1 MLDFRPTS
9 DYYTMAIYAFHQSF
23 QISEYGLGAAI
34 AVVMVAVHVR
44 GDTRLPPA
52 DGQDGG
58 GAVTSGTQIA
68 PTPIAPIVPRKIGRR
83 RRVRKL
89 GWNVLGLLVL
99 VVMVFPVYW
108 MVATAFKPGQQ
119 ILSYTPQWFPT
130 PPTLSNFRD
139 AINQPFFWHAVK
151 NSLIIVTA
159 VVALS
164 VVLAFLASLALAKF
178 HFYGR
183 KAFIVLILGVQ
194 MVPLAA
200 LIIPLYILMSRLGP
214 GRQADRRDRD
224 VPDVRAAVHRLD
236 DAGFPAR
243 HSERARGGC
252 HGRRGDTLRRL
263 RAGPPA
269 TCRTGPR
276 RDIDLRLHPGL
287 ERVHHRVCVPAHSRE
302 TDADGLACIVHD
314 TARNGVGPLMAGA
327 TLCALRSSSSSCSSS
342 GGSRSA

>member
-1 MLDFRPTS
+1 M
-9 DYYTMAIYAFHQSF
+9 
-23 QISEYGLGAAI
+23 
-34 AVVMVAVHVR
+34 
-44 GDTRLPPA
+44 
-52 DGQDGG
+52 
-58 GAVTSGTQIA
+58 TSGTQIA

-83 RRVRKL
+83 RRVHKL
-89 GWNVLGLLVL
+89 AWNVLGVLVL

-130 PPTLSNFRD
+130 SPTLSNFRD

-200 LIIPLYILMSRLGP
+200 LIIPLYIMMSRLGQVDKLTGVIAMYLTFVLPFTVWTMRGFLLGIPKELEEAAMVDGATRFGAFVRVLLPLVGP
-214 GRQADRRDRD
+214 GLVATSIFAFIQAWNEFIIAY
-224 VPDVRAAVHRLD
+224 VFLHTPEKQTLMVWLAS
-236 DAGFPAR
+236 FT
-243 HSERARGGC
+243 
-252 HGRRGDTLRRL
+252 TLR
-263 RAGPPA
+263 G
-269 TCRTGPR
+269 T
-276 RDIDLRLHPGL
+276 
-287 ERVHHRVCVPAHSRE
+287 EW
-302 TDADGLACIVHD
+302 
-314 TARNGVGPLMAGA
+314 GPLMAGA
-327 TLCALRSSSSSCSSS
+327 TLCALPVVFFFLLVQRRIAF
-342 GGSRSA
+342 GLTAGAVRG